1 MKRFKNILLLADK
14 ENGIKQLI
22 RRASELAIDNKA
34 KLTIVDVQEDFSKDI
49 TDIVSAS
56 KLAELQSA
64 STKSKLDRLIK
75 IWESSRN
82 ENVKTKV
89 KVLTG
94 SPFLE
99 IIKQVLVEKHDLV
112 IKLAEEESG
121 LKSKLFGTTDMHL
134 MRKCPCPLWIIKPT
148 RKRKYN
154 RIMAAVNPEND
165 KYEKSDLNIKIMDL
179 ATSLANKENS
189 ELHIVHAWNFFDE
202 VTLRGR
208 RMNMPKDKADALI
221 ESVETVHKHRLTEL
235 LSKYDLKNIKHKV
248 HLIRGKP
255 SLYIP
260 VIASDEKIDLIVMG
274 TLARSGVSGLFIG
287 NTAEEVLNRVDTS
300 VLTVKPD
307 GFVTPVTID

>member
-14 ENGIKQLI
+14 ENGIKQLVK
-22 RRASELAIDNKA
+22 RASDLAEDNKA
-34 KLTIVDVQEDFSKDI
+34 KLTIIDIQEDYSKDI
-49 TDIVSAS
+49 TDVVSAS
-56 KLAELQSA
+56 KLAELQGA

-82 ENVKTKV
+82 ENVKTKA

-94 SPFLE
+94 NPFLE
-99 IIKQVLVEKHDLV
+99 IIKQVLVGKHDLV

-189 ELHIVHAWNFFDE
+189 ELHIIHAWNFFDE

-208 RMNMPKDKADALI
+208 KMNMPKEQADALI
-221 ESVETVHKHRLTEL
+221 NSVETVHRHRLFEL
-235 LSKYDLKNIKHKV
+235 VSKYDLKNLKHKV
-248 HLIRGKP
+248 HLLRGKP
-255 SLYIP
+255 SVLIP
-260 VIASDEKIDLIVMG
+260 SSVLKNKIDLIVMG
-274 TLARSGVSGLFIG
+274 TLARSGVAGMFIG
-287 NTAEEVLNRVDTS
+287 NTAEEVLNRVNSS

-307 GFVTPVTID
+307 GFKTPVIID